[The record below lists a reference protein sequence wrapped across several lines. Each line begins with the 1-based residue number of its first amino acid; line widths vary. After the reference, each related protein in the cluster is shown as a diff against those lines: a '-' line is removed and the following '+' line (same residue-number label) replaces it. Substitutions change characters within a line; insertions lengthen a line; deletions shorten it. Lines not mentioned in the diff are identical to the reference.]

1 MSKPQFAILRFA
13 KYKGPEISNI
23 EAHNERTKE
32 DYASN
37 PDIDKSRSH
46 LNFHLL
52 EPERKYRAEAERQ
65 IKDAGCRTRSDSV
78 RLVEALVTATPDFF
92 KGKKKA
98 EIKAYFQEALDF
110 IREHQDPKTII
121 SAVVHMDEKT
131 PHMHL
136 SFVPLTAD
144 GRLSAKEIVG
154 NKKKLT
160 QWQDRFWEH
169 MVKKYPD
176 LERGESAG
184 ETGRDHIPPR
194 VFKEMTRLTKQ
205 KAKLE
210 ELLAG
215 VNAFNAKGKAAE
227 IGAFLDKYIPTVEQ
241 MHTTLK
247 KYNTAFTATTAE
259 NKKLKKKTEQLE
271 QSLDKATQESTLK
284 KLADAKL
291 HRDYE
296 DAVAVLDRIPKEVLA
311 AYTHRTEK
319 ERETAYDRLYKMYDK
334 IEDTE
339 NQLVA
344 ARAKKM
350 AIEAE
355 KLTGDNIYKVL
366 IYFDKLYSVMDDQ
379 EKRQLMESLLSE
391 VQIYEERQPNG
402 QWLKSIK
409 FRLPIIAEDMS
420 LSLDNDT
427 HIEAIVSLQREI

>member
-23 EAHNERTKE
+23 ESHNERTKE
-32 DYASN
+32 NYASN

-46 LNFHLL
+46 LNFHLIT
-52 EPERKYRAEAERQ
+52 PQRKYRAEAAKQ
-65 IKDAGCRTRSDSV
+65 IVEAGCRVRSDSV
-78 RLVEALVTATPDFF
+78 RVVEALVTASPEFF
-92 KGKKKA
+92 RGKKLS
-98 EIKAYFQEALDF
+98 EIKAYFQEALVF
-110 IREHQDPKTII
+110 IKQNQNPETIL

-136 SFVPLTAD
+136 SFVPLTED

-160 QWQDRFWEH
+160 WWQDRFWEH
-169 MVKKYPD
+169 MVRKYPD
-176 LERGESAG
+176 LERGESAS

-227 IGAFLDKYIPTVEQ
+227 IGAFLDKYIPAVEQ

-259 NKKLKKKTEQLE
+259 NKKLKKKTEQLA

-296 DAVAVLDRIPKEVLA
+296 DAVAVLDRIPTEVLA
-311 AYTHRTEK
+311 AYTHGTEK
-319 ERETAYDRLYKMYDK
+319 GRETAYGR
-334 IEDTE
+334 
-339 NQLVA
+339 
-344 ARAKKM
+344 
-350 AIEAE
+350 
-355 KLTGDNIYKVL
+355 
-366 IYFDKLYSVMDDQ
+366 
-379 EKRQLMESLLSE
+379 
-391 VQIYEERQPNG
+391 
-402 QWLKSIK
+402 
-409 FRLPIIAEDMS
+409 
-420 LSLDNDT
+420 
-427 HIEAIVSLQREI
+427 

>member
-32 DYASN
+32 EYASN

-52 EPERKYRAEAERQ
+52 EPARKYRAEAERQ

-78 RLVEALVTATPDFF
+78 RLVEALVTATPEFF

-110 IREHQDPKTII
+110 IQEHQDPKTII

-136 SFVPLTAD
+136 SFVPLTED
-144 GRLSAKEIVG
+144 GRLCAKEIVG

-176 LERGESAG
+176 LERGESAS

-210 ELLAG
+210 ELLSDI
-215 VNAFNAKGKAAE
+215 NPFNIKAKTAE
-227 IGAFLDKYIPTVEQ
+227 IGVLLDKYIPSVEQ
-241 MHTTLK
+241 MHTTMK
-247 KYNTAFTATTAE
+247 KYRVAFTETASE
-259 NKKLKKKTEQLE
+259 NEALKTENAQLE
-271 QSLDKATQESTLK
+271 KSLEKATKESTLK
-284 KLADAKL
+284 QLADARL
-291 HRDYE
+291 RRDYE

-311 AYTHRTEK
+311 AYTHRPK
-319 ERETAYDRLYKMYDK
+319 RRE
-334 IEDTE
+334 
-339 NQLVA
+339 N
-344 ARAKKM
+344 
-350 AIEAE
+350 AIE
-355 KLTGDNIYKVL
+355 
-366 IYFDKLYSVMDDQ
+366 
-379 EKRQLMESLLSE
+379 
-391 VQIYEERQPNG
+391 
-402 QWLKSIK
+402 
-409 FRLPIIAEDMS
+409 
-420 LSLDNDT
+420 
-427 HIEAIVSLQREI
+427 

>member
-23 EAHNERTKE
+23 EAHNERTKDE
-32 DYASN
+32 YASN
-37 PDIDKSRSH
+37 PDIDKSRSC

-52 EPERKYRAEAERQ
+52 ELEHKYRAEAERQ
-65 IKDAGCRTRSDSV
+65 IKDAGCSTRSDSV
-78 RLVEALVTATPDFF
+78 RVVEALITATPEFF
-92 KGKKKA
+92 KGKKRA
-98 EIKAYFQEALDF
+98 EIKEFFNEALEF
-110 IREHQDPKTII
+110 IKQNQAPETII

-144 GRLSAKEIVG
+144 GRLCAKEIVG

-169 MVKKYPD
+169 MVRKYPD

-210 ELLAG
+210 ELLSG

-227 IGAFLDKYIPTVEQ
+227 IGAFLDKYIPAVEQ

-247 KYNTAFTATTAE
+247 KYNTAFTVTTAE

-319 ERETAYDRLYKMYDK
+319 ERETAYGR
-334 IEDTE
+334 
-339 NQLVA
+339 
-344 ARAKKM
+344 
-350 AIEAE
+350 
-355 KLTGDNIYKVL
+355 
-366 IYFDKLYSVMDDQ
+366 
-379 EKRQLMESLLSE
+379 
-391 VQIYEERQPNG
+391 
-402 QWLKSIK
+402 
-409 FRLPIIAEDMS
+409 
-420 LSLDNDT
+420 
-427 HIEAIVSLQREI
+427 

>member
-1 MSKPQFAILRFA
+1 MEKAQYAIMRFA
-13 KYKGPEISNI
+13 KYKGPEIGNI

-32 DYASN
+32 KYASN
-37 PDIDKSRSH
+37 PDVDTSRSKY
-46 LNFHLL
+46 NFHLVKPL
-52 EPERKYRAEAERQ
+52 GKYRTESERQ
-65 IKDAGCRTRSDSV
+65 IAAAGCRTRKDSI
-78 RLVEALVTATPDFF
+78 RMIETLFTASPEFF
-92 KGKKKA
+92 KGKKKS
-98 EIKAYFQEALDF
+98 EIKAYFQEALAF
-110 IREHQDPKTII
+110 IEKYQAKDTII

-136 SFVPLTAD
+136 CFVPLTED

-176 LERGESAG
+176 LERGESAS

-194 VFKEMTRLTKQ
+194 LFKEMTRLTKQ

-210 ELLAG
+210 ELLSG

-227 IGAFLDKYIPTVEQ
+227 IGAFLDKYIPAVEQ

-247 KYNTAFTATTAE
+247 KYNTAFTVTTAE

-319 ERETAYDRLYKMYDK
+319 ERETAYGR
-334 IEDTE
+334 
-339 NQLVA
+339 
-344 ARAKKM
+344 
-350 AIEAE
+350 
-355 KLTGDNIYKVL
+355 
-366 IYFDKLYSVMDDQ
+366 
-379 EKRQLMESLLSE
+379 
-391 VQIYEERQPNG
+391 
-402 QWLKSIK
+402 
-409 FRLPIIAEDMS
+409 
-420 LSLDNDT
+420 
-427 HIEAIVSLQREI
+427 

>member
-23 EAHNERTKE
+23 ESHNERTKE
-32 DYASN
+32 NYASN

-46 LNFHLL
+46 LNFHLIT
-52 EPERKYRAEAERQ
+52 PQRKYRAEAEKQ
-65 IKDAGCRTRSDSV
+65 IVEAGCRVRSDSV
-78 RLVEALVTATPDFF
+78 RVVEALVTASPEHS
-92 KGKKKA
+92 
-98 EIKAYFQEALDF
+98 EIKAYFQEALVF
-110 IREHQDPKTII
+110 IKQNQNPETIL

-136 SFVPLTAD
+136 SFVPLTED

-160 QWQDRFWEH
+160 WWQDRFWEH
-169 MVKKYPD
+169 MVRKYPD
-176 LERGESAG
+176 LERGESAS

-227 IGAFLDKYIPTVEQ
+227 IGAFLDKYIPAVEQ

-259 NKKLKKKTEQLE
+259 NKKLKKKTEQLA

-296 DAVAVLDRIPKEVLA
+296 DAVTVLERIPQEVLA

-319 ERETAYDRLYKMYDK
+319 ERETAYGR
-334 IEDTE
+334 
-339 NQLVA
+339 
-344 ARAKKM
+344 
-350 AIEAE
+350 
-355 KLTGDNIYKVL
+355 
-366 IYFDKLYSVMDDQ
+366 
-379 EKRQLMESLLSE
+379 
-391 VQIYEERQPNG
+391 
-402 QWLKSIK
+402 
-409 FRLPIIAEDMS
+409 
-420 LSLDNDT
+420 
-427 HIEAIVSLQREI
+427 

>member
-1 MSKPQFAILRFA
+1 MQKAQYGILRFA

-23 EAHNERTKE
+23 EAHNERKKE
-32 DYASN
+32 KYASN
-37 PDIDKSRSH
+37 PDIDNSRRNLNYH
-46 LNFHLL
+46 LI
-52 EPERKYRAEAERQ
+52 EPVGKYRAESNRLIEEY
-65 IKDAGCRTRSDSV
+65 GCRTRKDSV
-78 RLVEALVTATPDFF
+78 RVVEVLIAATPEFF
-92 KGKKKA
+92 KGKKKS
-98 EIKAYFQEALDF
+98 EIRAYFQTALEF
-110 IREHQDPKTII
+110 IKKYQDSETIL

-136 SFVPLTAD
+136 SFVPITQD
-144 GRLSAKEIVG
+144 GRLCAKEILG

-160 QWQDRFWEH
+160 WWQDEFWKH
-169 MVKKYPD
+169 MVKKFPD
-176 LERGESAG
+176 LERGESASL
-184 ETGRDHIPPR
+184 TGRDHIPPR

-227 IGAFLDKYIPTVEQ
+227 IGAFLDKYIPAVEQ

-247 KYNTAFTATTAE
+247 KYNTAFTVTTAE

-319 ERETAYDRLYKMYDK
+319 ERESAYGR
-334 IEDTE
+334 
-339 NQLVA
+339 
-344 ARAKKM
+344 
-350 AIEAE
+350 
-355 KLTGDNIYKVL
+355 
-366 IYFDKLYSVMDDQ
+366 
-379 EKRQLMESLLSE
+379 
-391 VQIYEERQPNG
+391 
-402 QWLKSIK
+402 
-409 FRLPIIAEDMS
+409 
-420 LSLDNDT
+420 
-427 HIEAIVSLQREI
+427 